1 MKTIGLIGGVSWE
14 SSKIYYE
21 HTNRIIRDRL
31 GGSHSAK
38 SMLNTV
44 DFAEI
49 EDLTFKGNWDGIGD
63 IIANEASKLE
73 QSGAD
78 LILIC
83 SNLIHI
89 VSDKVIDATSIPFLH
104 IAHATGA
111 EIKKKSL
118 RKIALLGTKFTME
131 KDFYTKILEDAYG
144 LEILIPEKQERELLN
159 EIIYKE
165 LVRGIFTEASKQRC
179 IAIIEKLMAN
189 GAEGVIL
196 GCTELPLLISKS
208 DVSIPTFDTTR
219 IHVEKAID
227 FALAD

>member
-21 HTNRIIRDRL
+21 YTNRIIRDRL

-44 DFAEI
+44 DFSEI
-49 EDLTFKGNWDGIGD
+49 EELTFTGNWHGIGN
-63 IIANEASKLE
+63 IITNEAIKLE
-73 QSGAD
+73 KSGAE

-89 VSDKVIDATSIPFLH
+89 VSDMVIAATSVPFLH

-111 EIKKKSL
+111 EIQKKSL

-131 KDFYTKILEDAYG
+131 KDFYTKILEDEYG
-144 LEILIPEKQERELLN
+144 LEIQIPEKPDREVLN

-165 LVRGIFTEASKQRC
+165 LVRGVFTEASKQRC
-179 IAIIEKLMAN
+179 IEIIEQLIEN

-208 DVSIPTFDTTR
+208 DVSVPTFDTTR

>member
-21 HTNRIIRDRL
+21 HTNRIIRHRL

-38 SMLNTV
+38 SILNTV

-49 EDLTFKGNWDGIGD
+49 ERLTFSGNWDGIGD
-63 IIANEASKLE
+63 IIENEALKLE
-73 QSGAD
+73 KSGAEI
-78 LILIC
+78 ILIC

-89 VSDKVIDATSIPFLH
+89 VSDRVIGSTSIPFLH
-104 IAHATGA
+104 IANATGE

-131 KDFYTKILEDAYG
+131 KDFYTKILKDEYG
-144 LEILIPEKQERELLN
+144 LEILIPEKKERELLN
-159 EIIYKE
+159 DIIYKE
-165 LVRGIFTEASKQRC
+165 LVRGIFTEESKQRC
-179 IAIIEKLMAN
+179 IEIIEKLKDE
-189 GAEGVIL
+189 GAEGAIL
-196 GCTELPLLISKS
+196 GCTELPLLISES
-208 DVSIPTFDTTR
+208 DVTIPTFDTTR

-227 FALAD
+227 FALTD